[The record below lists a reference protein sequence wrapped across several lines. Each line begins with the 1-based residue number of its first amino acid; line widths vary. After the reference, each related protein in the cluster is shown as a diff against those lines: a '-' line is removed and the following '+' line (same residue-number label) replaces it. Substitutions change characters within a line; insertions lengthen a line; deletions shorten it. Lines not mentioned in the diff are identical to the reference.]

1 MKSKN
6 FKCLL
11 ILAALLFL
19 LFVSNTFMCK
29 TIYNIGYE
37 HGYIKSLLDMQEYWQ
52 QKKDSVSQLHNTV
65 IEH

>member
-6 FKCLL
+6 LKSLL

-37 HGYIKSLLDMQEYWQ
+37 HGYIKSLMDMQEYWQ
-52 QKKDSVSQLHNTV
+52 QNHNIKKKL
-65 IEH
+65 

>member
-6 FKCLL
+6 LKCLL
-11 ILAALLFL
+11 FLAALFI
-19 LFVSNTFMCK
+19 VCEQHIYVQ